1 MNAENVR
8 PICLVE
14 NDDDVRA
21 SAKLLLESAGYAVR
35 DYASAEAVLADAAAP
50 DAACLLL
57 DFQLGGM
64 TGLELLERLQ
74 ARGIKTPAILLTA
87 TGNAV
92 DARYRAAKVLTVLR
106 KPVAADELLGW
117 IAKACAQ
124 S

>member
-74 ARGIKTPAILLTA
+74 ARGIQTPAILLTA
-87 TGNAV
+87 TSNAV
-92 DARYRAAKVLTVLR
+92 DVRYRAAKVLTVLR
-106 KPVAADELLGW
+106 KPVAAKELLGW

-124 S
+124 T

>member
-1 MNAENVR
+1 MEPIMNAENVR

-35 DYASAEAVLADAAAP
+35 DYASAEAVLADAAAQ

-57 DFQLGGM
+57 DLQLGGM
-64 TGLELLERLQ
+64 TGLELLERLR
-74 ARGIKTPAILLTA
+74 ARGIQTPAILLTA
-87 TGNAV
+87 T
-92 DARYRAAKVLTVLR
+92 DARYGAAKVLTVLR

-124 S
+124 T

>member
-1 MNAENVR
+1 MNAESVR

-64 TGLELLERLQ
+64 TGLELLERLR
-74 ARGIKTPAILLTA
+74 ARGIQTPAVLLTA
-87 TGNAV
+87 TGNAL
-92 DARYRAAKVLTVLR
+92 DPRYRTAKVLTVLR
-106 KPVAADELLGW
+106 KPVAADDLLGW

-124 S
+124 T